1 MNYSSDEQI
10 WDRREFVVQKNDI
23 TNNGQGVMEF
33 SETYNPYERA
43 EEIFRM
49 DNGGNF
55 SLSFSTNFKFA
66 VPELTSNGSD
76 IVIIEAKSMEFGT
89 KQEKVENGRS
99 YEISYEL
106 PNCTSGE
113 LIEYGSIT
121 DLKIPFEL
129 DVYYNYG
136 EPQKLTGTYEKSLYM
151 RGSLNFTQVSNDT
164 CTKVEE
170 EEEKSKKKKNN

>member
-1 MNYSSDEQI
+1 MNYSSDEQV

-55 SLSFSTNFKFA
+55 TLSFSTNFKFA

-76 IVIIEAKSMEFGT
+76 IVIVETKSMEFGK

-129 DVYYNYG
+129 DIYYNYG
-136 EPQKLTGTYEKSLYM
+136 ETQKLTGTYEKTLYM

-170 EEEKSKKKKNN
+170 EKEKSKKGRK